1 MFKLNYET
9 KTKKG
14 EKLTPFLVEGTS
26 VYCLGKN
33 GKTIIKTLEEFDF
46 SAEKHDD
53 MIVVTP
59 MLESSDELFDKDTQV
74 VVVPERVEKVIE
86 EKKPKVDTG
95 IDENEGYV

>member
-33 GKTIIKTLEEFDF
+33 GKTIIKDLKEFDF
-46 SAEKHDD
+46 TAEKREEV
-53 MIVVTP
+53 IIVTP
-59 MLESSDELFDKDTQV
+59 MLESSDELFDRDTQV
-74 VVVPERVEKVIE
+74 VVVPEPVEKVIE

-95 IDENEGYV
+95 TEANEDYI